1 MSSITLFDKSSRMKK
16 KTTNSMLANLKD
28 LQELSK
34 ETSGPSTKML
44 KNKQITEKQS
54 SLQGNMLPKSTVLTS
69 TSSKIR
75 SEVSK
80 IQQIFQAAKRSQE
93 TVNKPKKSVISKKE
107 VPLDNK
113 KTNYV
118 KKFIDNPLV
127 PQKTLN
133 NSKNLV
139 VNDLMNGK
147 IYSKLKPN
155 TSKDFPKNDVDC
167 NDEIL
172 KTRENI
178 DANRPQLP
186 LRKKRSLNYKSD
198 KESVYTIK
206 ESKIPSINKNVSVNI
221 ENKNSQKKSVD
232 DTFLRTTEDEE
243 KRYRSY
249 DQTESN
255 ILKSLIE
262 ESEQQINNI
271 KSDKKKL
278 EQNWRGVVQELPSRN
293 IGLCSSNKQE
303 KKDIN
308 YWNKSV
314 SSKWKKLGRRNSVQ
328 DPSEKKES
336 SIFPIWSSFENVYTT
351 RSTPVSR
358 EASPVPKS
366 LKNEF
371 IPKKSIQSRSL
382 RLPGTTKGIADIH
395 HALRSKFN
403 KLNAEIRNRKSL
415 DSSNIFV
422 CKENASSFYVPYPS
436 STSTTDNLI
445 TKNVKPLTT
454 NPLQSF
460 TILENVEPDNENDDI
475 RTPKSEIILP
485 PRNSY
490 TNKDTLKDKVTS
502 TISSRKLPKYFELPK
517 NDTHYYSPFST
528 NESILTQ
535 HNVKSQEESKV
546 KNYHDNFY
554 LFNNERTDFTSKSEE
569 KNSCILKFN
578 SECQCKRQDSLLLP
592 ISHGDQN
599 SCCLNTF
606 GMYNEKFKKIYLP
619 RITSN
624 KRKTHY
630 RIDDQMTNRPFRTD
644 TANSKNILYN
654 IECNSS
660 SLTSDKSMKRPTR
673 TLNSRSVTNLTVS
686 SDSKYKRSQNED
698 DRINNEE
705 TDVYECSDAEESTFC
720 TLPRPR
726 KGGAYYTIM
735 TVKFL
740 KGPGNKG
747 LGFSIVGG
755 TDSPRGSIGI
765 YVKTIFSNG
774 QAADMGTVKE
784 GDEILSL
791 NSKPLYGMTHAE
803 AIAEFK
809 NIKSGIITLL
819 IGRRV
824 SKKKRDSF

>member
-1 MSSITLFDKSSRMKK
+1 MNSVTSFEKSSRMKK

-34 ETSGPSTKML
+34 DTSASNTKLL
-44 KNKQITEKQS
+44 KNKQIPDKQ
-54 SLQGNMLPKSTVLTS
+54 LNLPVNMKTTVLTS

-93 TVNKPKKSVISKKE
+93 TVNKPKKSIIPKKE
-107 VPLDNK
+107 VPLDSK

-118 KKFIDNPLV
+118 KKFIDKPLV

-147 IYSKLKPN
+147 ICSKHKSN
-155 TSKDFPKNDVDC
+155 TSKEYPKNDVVDC
-167 NDEIL
+167 NDQLL
-172 KTRENI
+172 KTH
-178 DANRPQLP
+178 ANLDDRPQLP
-186 LRKKRSLNYKSD
+186 LRKKRSLNYKLD
-198 KESVYTIK
+198 KESVYTMK

-221 ENKNSQKKSVD
+221 ENKNGQKKSVD
-232 DTFLRTTEDEE
+232 DKFLRTVEDDE
-243 KRYRSY
+243 KRYRCY
-249 DQTESN
+249 DENESN

-262 ESEQQINNI
+262 ESEQQINDI

-278 EQNWRGVVQELPSRN
+278 EQNWRGVVQELPSRD
-293 IGLCSSNKQE
+293 SKKQE

-308 YWNKSV
+308 YWNRSV
-314 SSKWKKLGRRNSVQ
+314 SSKWKKIGRRNSVQ

-371 IPKKSIQSRSL
+371 VPKKSLQSRSL
-382 RLPGTTKGIADIH
+382 RLPGTSKGISDIH

-415 DSSNIFV
+415 DSSSIFL
-422 CKENASSFYVPYPS
+422 CKDNASSFYVPFPS
-436 STSTTDNLI
+436 STSTTDNPI
-445 TKNVKPLTT
+445 TKNVKPLAT

-460 TILENVEPDNENDDI
+460 TIHENVEPDNENDDGKI
-475 RTPKSEIILP
+475 PKKEIILT

-490 TNKDTLKDKVTS
+490 TNKDTLKDKARS
-502 TISSRKLPKYFELPK
+502 TITSSKLPKYYDIPK
-517 NDTHYYSPFST
+517 NGTNYYSPFST

-535 HNVKSQEESKV
+535 RQEDGKV
-546 KNYHDNFY
+546 TNFHDNFY
-554 LFNNERTDFTSKSEE
+554 LFNNERTDFTSRSEE
-569 KNSCILKFN
+569 KNSCILNLN
-578 SECQCKRQDSLLLP
+578 SECQCKRHDSLLLP
-592 ISHGDQN
+592 ISHSDEN
-599 SCCLNTF
+599 NCCTSNTF
-606 GMYNEKFKKIYLP
+606 GMYSEKFRKIYLP
-619 RITSN
+619 RITSS
-624 KRKTHY
+624 KRKTHF
-630 RIDDQMTNRPFRTD
+630 RIDDEINNRSFKTD
-644 TANSKNILYN
+644 TASSSRNILHN

-660 SLTSDKSMKRPTR
+660 SLTSDKSIKRPTR
-673 TLNSRSVTNLTVS
+673 ALNSRSVTNLMTVS
-686 SDSKYKRSQNED
+686 SDGRHRRSQNED
-698 DRINNEE
+698 ERINNELEE

-791 NSKPLYGMTHAE
+791 NSKPLYGMTHAQ